1 MIDHVTTAIAYQR
14 VADLRREAEQ
24 ARLARVARTV
34 LRRRRAGARH
44 YTPPIPSPRSALT

>member
-1 MIDHVTTAIAYQR
+1 MYDYIAMTIARER
-14 VADLRREAEQ
+14 VADLHREADQ

-44 YTPPIPSPRSALT
+44 YTPPTPSPRSALT